1 MRKFSMC
8 LAVFLGIMLLFS
20 LSMAQLTTVV
30 NANQDLPGLDT
41 GIDLT
46 SGDTFTITAL
56 GEASFGTGS
65 TQACSTSE
73 RTVPDG
79 QRITADGTLCP
90 PKIDPSVV
98 LPSAPVGTLIAN
110 IGSSGWFAVGSN
122 FSATVSSSGRLFLL
136 YNDVPGQYGN
146 NSGTYQLTNVVIKQK

>member
-1 MRKFSMC
+1 
-8 LAVFLGIMLLFS
+8 
-20 LSMAQLTTVV
+20 MAQLTTVV
-30 NANQDLPGLDT
+30 NANQELPGLDT

-90 PKIDPSVV
+90 PKIHTYGLRQLRAARSHPS
-98 LPSAPVGTLIAN
+98 TLA
-110 IGSSGWFAVGSN
+110 
-122 FSATVSSSGRLFLL
+122 
-136 YNDVPGQYGN
+136 D
-146 NSGTYQLTNVVIKQK
+146 